1 MMQTTSK
8 TGVRD
13 PEQIHNLQLKLS
25 ALAEGVAD
33 LAAFSMVLSRSKAPY
48 VGNRADRM
56 CAV

>member
-1 MMQTTSK
+1 MMQTTAT

-25 ALAEGVAD
+25 ALLKER
-33 LAAFSMVLSRSKAPY
+33 LAAFSMVQGRSKAPY
-48 VGNRADRM
+48 VGNRADHM

>member
-25 ALAEGVAD
+25 ALAEGAAD
-33 LAAFSMVLSRSKAPY
+33 LAAFPW
-48 VGNRADRM
+48 
-56 CAV
+56 C